1 MCVCVCVCALA
12 QASGVT
18 PAGPAL
24 SSEALAGLRG
34 VHEGTGHCL
43 CVCLCVCVCVCVKV
57 RDCV

>member
-1 MCVCVCVCALA
+1 MCVSVCVCVCVCVLA

-34 VHEGTGHCL
+34 VHEGTGQCECE
-43 CVCLCVCVCVCVKV
+43 CV
-57 RDCV
+57 